1 MRKSPFCFNSWQI
14 PYKYRSSAH
23 RDPLRWL
30 LLRPF
35 GSCLTRYS
43 VQRAPLGEVKL
54 SDWVDDDLFN
64 VLPAICYFAYTL
76 KTDLP
81 KAEIVL
87 IINTGIKEEIQD
99 CFETAAKAFGVKFV
113 RLHDVDKVNNHPSAK
128 GMAAI
133 CDQIAEVLL

>member
-1 MRKSPFCFNSWQI
+1 M
-14 PYKYRSSAH
+14 
-23 RDPLRWL
+23 
-30 LLRPF
+30 
-35 GSCLTRYS
+35 
-43 VQRAPLGEVKL
+43 QRAPLGEVKL

-87 IINTGIKEEIQD
+87 IINTELKEEIQK

-113 RLHDVDKVNNHPSAK
+113 RLHDVDKVNNHPSAS

-133 CDQIAEVLL
+133 CEQVAEALV

>member
-1 MRKSPFCFNSWQI
+1 M
-14 PYKYRSSAH
+14 
-23 RDPLRWL
+23 
-30 LLRPF
+30 
-35 GSCLTRYS
+35 
-43 VQRAPLGEVKL
+43 QRAPLGEVKL

-81 KAEIVL
+81 DTEIVL

-99 CFETAAKAFGVKFV
+99 CFETAAEHFGVKSV
-113 RLHDVDKVNNHPSAK
+113 RLYDVDKENNHPSAK